1 MNDEQ
6 NIPAATTFGQFLQ
19 MLEDGELHEDLSNKL
34 LKINETMNQHFQDFG
49 GKPKAQLDLCIKF
62 SLEKGTFTIEPSFKT
77 KLPLPPR
84 GKTVAWSTK
93 DHRFTPANP
102 AQLNMFGVRE
112 VGGKAHEVNEI

>member
-34 LKINETMNQHFQDFG
+34 LQINETLNQHFQDYG
-49 GKPKAQLDLCIKF
+49 GKPKAQLDLSIKF
-62 SLEKGTFTIEPSFKT
+62 SLERGAFTIEPSFKT
-77 KLPLPPR
+77 KLPEAPR

-112 VGGKAHEVNEI
+112 VGGGTSEVKQL